1 MKLRPAA
8 LIALPLML
16 PAVPAAAGMA
26 LVQRDWPVTATAIIA
41 AAWLA
46 FAVWAVIRSARSR
59 VQAEM
64 AKEWGLRLRGL
75 LTTTPGAYLVV
86 GGDGAASC
94 SDGLRSW
101 LNLDRK
107 VARLEDLLGTAESGL
122 VPDDYA
128 ALSAAIE
135 ALAISGSPFRLTV
148 SAAGEERILT
158 AEGKTAPP
166 QLAGD
171 RGIVVWFSD
180 SSGAFRKA
188 EALQADRDE
197 LRRTLDASS
206 AIIDIAP
213 IPIWRRD
220 ADQRLVQVNRAYA
233 EAVEAES
240 PSVAVRLGVEL
251 ISNPLSAT
259 PQSAA
264 RMAAATGMPQVRE
277 EPAIIGGARRMMRI
291 IDQPLA
297 GGAVAGYAID
307 VSERDEAVSELE
319 RFVAAQTATFDR
331 LSAGVARFGADR
343 ALIFWNTAFAA
354 LFRLDAAFLDEAPE
368 FDRLFERMHELRRLP
383 EQRDFPSWRR
393 ARRAWFVSTLD
404 DAEETWVL
412 PDSTV
417 LRVIAQPSPDGGLLL
432 IFEDRSEQLRLASSR
447 DTLLRVQE
455 ATLNNLHEAVAVF
468 AADGRV
474 QLYNSV
480 FADLWNL
487 DEGRL
492 AAKPHVDEL
501 ADPDDA
507 PRAEHVHLGLLRDL
521 IQLSTV
527 GRQAKA
533 GRVEFTEG
541 RILQYAAVPLPD
553 GNALITFLDIT
564 DSTRIENALRERN
577 EALEAADR
585 QKSAFVEN
593 MSYELRTPLTAIS
606 GFAEMLAQGYVG
618 ALSAKQEDYIR
629 SILISSDRLQLLIN
643 DILDLAVTEAGA
655 LALDIGVVAIPE
667 LVDSVAAMMRGLAE
681 DRGLSFEVAVP
692 EDAGFVDGD
701 PVRLKQALFNLVNNA
716 VRFTPGGGRVV
727 MRVESAA
734 DAVVIRVSDTGIG
747 IPEDERELVFERFRK
762 GSNATASQGVGL
774 GLSLVREV
782 IELHGGR
789 VELDSALGAG
799 TTVSLF
805 IPRTHGGGARA

>member
-1 MKLRPAA
+1 MTSRITAF
-8 LIALPLML
+8 IALLLML
-16 PAVPAAAGMA
+16 PAAPASAAVSLM
-26 LVQRDWPVTATAIIA
+26 QRGWPVTATAIIG

-46 FAVWAVIRSARSR
+46 FAVWAVIRSARAR
-59 VQAEM
+59 VQAET

-86 GGDGAASC
+86 GEDGAASC
-94 SDGLRSW
+94 SDTLRSW
-101 LNLDRK
+101 LGLDRK
-107 VARLEDLLGTAESGL
+107 VSRFDDLLGAGESGL
-122 VPDDYA
+122 SPDDYS
-128 ALSAAIE
+128 ALGAAIQ
-135 ALAISGSPFRLTV
+135 ALAISGAPFRISV
-148 SAAGEERILT
+148 AGAGERVLT

-171 RGIVVWFSD
+171 RGTVVWFSD
-180 SSGAFRKA
+180 SSGAYRRT
-188 EALQADRDE
+188 EALEADRDA
-197 LRRTLDASS
+197 LSATLGASTAVIDA
-206 AIIDIAP
+206 AP
-213 IPIWRRD
+213 IPIWRRG

-233 EAVEAES
+233 HAVEAES
-240 PSVAVRLGVEL
+240 PAAAVRLGVEL
-251 ISNPLSAT
+251 VSNPLSAT

-264 RMAAATGMPQVRE
+264 RLALATGSPQVRE
-277 EPAIIGGARRMMRI
+277 EPAIIGGERRMMRI
-291 IDQPLA
+291 IDKPLEN
-297 GGAVAGYAID
+297 GEVAGYAID
-307 VSERDEAVSELE
+307 ISERDEAVGKLE

-343 ALIFWNTAFAA
+343 ALVFWNTAFAA
-354 LFRLDAAFLDEAPE
+354 LFRLDATFLDEGPE
-368 FDRLFERMHELRRLP
+368 FDRLFERMQEQHRLP

-393 ARRAWFVSTLD
+393 ARRAWFTSQMD
-404 DAEETWVL
+404 NAEETWVL
-412 PDSTV
+412 PDTTV

-480 FADLWNL
+480 FADLLNI
-487 DEGRL
+487 DEAHL
-492 AAKPHVDEL
+492 ATKPHVDEL
-501 ADPDDA
+501 ADPGA
-507 PRAEHVHLGLLRDL
+507 PPREEHAYLGLLRDL
-521 IQLSTV
+521 IQASTV

-533 GRVEFTEG
+533 GRVDFTG
-541 RILQYAAVPLPD
+541 ARVLQYAAVPLPD

-618 ALSAKQEDYIR
+618 ALSPKQEDYIR

-655 LALDIGVVAIPE
+655 LALDIRAVAVGE
-667 LVDSVAAMMRGLAE
+667 LVESVAMMTRGFAE
-681 DRGLSFEVAVP
+681 DRGLTFEINVP
-692 EDAGFVDGD
+692 ADIGEMDGD

-716 VRFTPGGGRVV
+716 IRFTPSGGRVV
-727 MRVESAA
+727 IFVESLPGSI
-734 DAVVIRVSDTGIG
+734 VIRVSDNGIG
-747 IPEDERELVFERFRK
+747 IPAEEQELVFDRFRK

-774 GLSLVREV
+774 GLSLVRDV
-782 IELHGGR
+782 IDLHGGR
-789 VELDSALGAG
+789 VVLDSHLGEG
-799 TTVSLF
+799 TTVSLH
-805 IPRTHGGGARA
+805 IPRRHGDKV

>member
-1 MKLRPAA
+1 M
-8 LIALPLML
+8 IARFTLLAVFLLML
-16 PAVPAAAGMA
+16 PAAPASAAVSLM
-26 LVQRDWPVTATAIIA
+26 QRGWPVTATAIIG

-46 FAVWAVIRSARSR
+46 FAVWAVIRSARAR

-64 AKEWGLRLRGL
+64 AQEWGLRLRGL

-86 GGDGAASC
+86 SEDGAASC
-94 SDGLRSW
+94 SDDLRSW
-101 LNLDRK
+101 LGLDRK
-107 VARLEDLLGTAESGL
+107 VSRIDDLLGTGESGL
-122 VPDDYA
+122 SSDDYS
-128 ALSAAIE
+128 ALGAAIQ
-135 ALAISGSPFRLTV
+135 ALAISGAPFRLTV
-148 SAAGEERILT
+148 SAAGDRVLS

-166 QLAGD
+166 QLAGE

-180 SSGAFRKA
+180 ASGAHRKA
-188 EALQADRDE
+188 EALEADRDD
-197 LRRTLDASS
+197 LRATLGAPTAVIDA
-206 AIIDIAP
+206 AP
-213 IPIWRRD
+213 IPIWRRG
-220 ADQRLVQVNRAYA
+220 ADQRLVHVNRAYA
-233 EAVEAES
+233 EAVEAEN
-240 PSVAVRLGVEL
+240 PAAAVRLGIEL
-251 ISNPLSAT
+251 VSTPLSGT
-259 PQSAA
+259 SQSAA
-264 RMAAATGMPQVRE
+264 RTALASGLSQVRE
-277 EPAIIGGARRMMRI
+277 EPAIVGGERRMMRI
-291 IDQPLA
+291 IDKPLEN
-297 GGAVAGYAID
+297 GEVAGYAFD
-307 VSERDEAVSELE
+307 VSDRNEALGKLE

-331 LSAGVARFGADR
+331 LSSGVARFGADR
-343 ALIFWNTAFAA
+343 ALVFWNTAFAA
-354 LFRLDAAFLDEAPE
+354 LFRLDALFLDEGPE

-393 ARRAWFVSTLD
+393 ARRAWFTSLMENT
-404 DAEETWVL
+404 EETWVL
-412 PDSTV
+412 PDTTV

-480 FADLWNL
+480 FADLWNI
-487 DEGRL
+487 DEGHL

-501 ADPDDA
+501 ADPAA
-507 PRAEHVHLGLLRDL
+507 PPREEHAWFGLLRDL
-521 IQLSTV
+521 IQASTV
-527 GRQAKA
+527 GRQAKS
-533 GRVEFTEG
+533 GRVDFTG
-541 RILQYAAVPLPD
+541 ARVLQYSAVPLPD

-577 EALEAADR
+577 EALEAADQ

-618 ALSAKQEDYIR
+618 GLSPKQEDYIR

-655 LALDIGVVAIPE
+655 LALDIRAVAVAE
-667 LVDSVAAMMRGLAE
+667 LVESVATMTRGFAE
-681 DRGLSFEVAVP
+681 DRGLAFETSVP
-692 EDAGFVDGD
+692 ADIGEMEGD

-716 VRFTPGGGRVV
+716 IRFTPSGGRVGV
-727 MRVESAA
+727 YIEGLA
-734 DAVVIRVSDTGIG
+734 DGLVIRVSDNGIG
-747 IPEDERELVFERFRK
+747 IPNEEQELVFDRFRK

-774 GLSLVREV
+774 GLSLVRDV

-789 VELDSALGAG
+789 VELDSHLGEG
-799 TTVSLF
+799 TTVSLH
-805 IPRTHGGGARA
+805 IPRRQQDKA

>member
-1 MKLRPAA
+1 MTSRITAF
-8 LIALPLML
+8 IALLLML
-16 PAVPAAAGMA
+16 PAAPASAAVSLM
-26 LVQRDWPVTATAIIA
+26 QRGWPVTATAIIG

-46 FAVWAVIRSARSR
+46 FAVWAVIRSARAR
-59 VQAEM
+59 VQAET

-86 GGDGAASC
+86 GEDGAASC
-94 SDGLRSW
+94 SDALRSW
-101 LNLDRK
+101 LGLDRK
-107 VARLEDLLGTAESGL
+107 VARFDDLLGSGESGL
-122 VPDDYA
+122 SPDDYS
-128 ALSAAIE
+128 ALGAAIQ
-135 ALAISGSPFRLTV
+135 ALAISGAPFRISVL
-148 SAAGEERILT
+148 AAGDRVLT

-171 RGIVVWFSD
+171 RGTVVWFSD
-180 SSGAFRKA
+180 SSGVYRRT
-188 EALQADRDE
+188 EALEADRDG
-197 LRRTLDASS
+197 LRATLGASTAVIDA
-206 AIIDIAP
+206 AP
-213 IPIWRRD
+213 IPIWRRG

-233 EAVEAES
+233 DAVEAES
-240 PSVAVRLGVEL
+240 PTAAVRLGIEL
-251 ISNPLSAT
+251 VSNPLSAT

-264 RMAAATGMPQVRE
+264 RMALATGMPQVRE
-277 EPAIIGGARRMMRI
+277 EPAIIGGERRMMRI
-291 IDQPLA
+291 IDKPLEN
-297 GGAVAGYAID
+297 GEVAGYAID
-307 VSERDEAVSELE
+307 ISERDEAVGELE

-343 ALIFWNTAFAA
+343 ALVFWNTAFAA
-354 LFRLDAAFLDEAPE
+354 LFRLDAAFLDEGPE
-368 FDRLFERMHELRRLP
+368 FDRLFERMQEQHRLP

-393 ARRAWFVSTLD
+393 ARRAWFTSQMD
-404 DAEETWVL
+404 NAEETWVL
-412 PDSTV
+412 PDTTV

-480 FADLWNL
+480 FADLWNI
-487 DEGRL
+487 DEAHL
-492 AAKPHVDEL
+492 ATKPHVDEL
-501 ADPDDA
+501 ADPTA
-507 PRAEHVHLGLLRDL
+507 LPREEHAYLGLLRDL
-521 IQLSTV
+521 IQASTV
-527 GRQAKA
+527 GRQAKS
-533 GRVEFTEG
+533 GRVDFTAA
-541 RILQYAAVPLPD
+541 RVLQYAAVPLPD

-618 ALSAKQEDYIR
+618 DLTPKQEDYIR

-655 LALDIGVVAIPE
+655 LALDIRAVAVGE
-667 LVDSVAAMMRGLAE
+667 LVESVATMTRSFAE
-681 DRGLSFEVAVP
+681 DRGLAFETNVP
-692 EDAGFVDGD
+692 ADVGVIDGD

-716 VRFTPGGGRVV
+716 IRFTPSGGRAAIY
-727 MRVESAA
+727 VESLP
-734 DAVVIRVSDTGIG
+734 DSIVIRVSDNGIG
-747 IPEDERELVFERFRK
+747 IPDDEQELVFDRFRK

-774 GLSLVREV
+774 GLSLVRDV
-782 IELHGGR
+782 IDLHGGR
-789 VELDSALGAG
+789 VILDSHLGEG
-799 TTVSLF
+799 TTVSLH
-805 IPRTHGGGARA
+805 IPRRHGDRA